1 MAIDTGDTTWMLI
14 ATGLV
19 FLMTPALGFFESGL
33 IRLKNSLSVIMQT
46 ITGMCLLST
55 LWFVVG
61 YTLTFGADV
70 SGIIGDLSN
79 VFYNN
84 VPYHEALDYAP
95 TIPGITFATYQMMF
109 AVITPLLITGA
120 FAERMKWSAF
130 FIFVILWSLVVYYPL
145 AHWIW
150 GGGWLAEIGVYD
162 FAGGIVIHVSAGM
175 AALASALVLG
185 RRKGFGPEI
194 MVPHNLPLAAIG
206 AMLLWLGWFG
216 FNAGSALA
224 SGVLA
229 ASALLATQIGAATCA
244 LVWVCLAWK
253 RTGKPTVSAVING
266 AISGLA
272 GVTPAAGFI
281 SGQWAFVLGI
291 VLGFASYYG
300 IVLIKERLKIDDV
313 LDVSSVHGITG
324 ITGAL
329 WIGLFA
335 SSAINSSGPD
345 GWLYS
350 GSPMQLAIQAFGIG
364 VGALLAFVGTVVI
377 LKLIDYTVG
386 IRVKEEE
393 EDLGLDISFHQEVAY
408 ENK

>member
-1 MAIDTGDTTWMLI
+1 LAIDTGDTTWMLI

-46 ITGMCLLST
+46 MTGMCLLST
-55 LWFVVG
+55 LWFIVG
-61 YTLTFGADV
+61 YTLVFGVDV

-84 VPYHEALDYAP
+84 VPYNDSVSLAP

-150 GGGWLAEIGVYD
+150 GGGWLAQLGVYD

-185 RRKGFGPEI
+185 KRKGFGPEI

-206 AMLLWLGWFG
+206 ATLLWLGWFG

-224 SGVLA
+224 SGALA

-244 LVWVCLAWK
+244 LVWVCLSWK

-272 GVTPAAGFI
+272 GITPAAGFI

-335 SSAINSSGPD
+335 SSAINPAGPD
-345 GWLYS
+345 GWFY
-350 GSPMQLAIQAFGIG
+350 GNPMQLAIQAFGIG

-386 IRVKEEE
+386 IRAKEEE
-393 EDLGLDISFHQEVAY
+393 EDLGLDISYHQEVAY
-408 ENK
+408 ENR

>member
-1 MAIDTGDTTWMLI
+1 MLI

-46 ITGMCLLST
+46 MTGMALLST
-55 LWFVVG
+55 LWFIVG
-61 YTLTFGADV
+61 YTLVFGVDV

-84 VPYHEALDYAP
+84 VPYNDSVSLAP

-150 GGGWLAEIGVYD
+150 GGGWLAQLGVYD

-206 AMLLWLGWFG
+206 ATLLWLGWFG

-224 SGVLA
+224 SGALA
-229 ASALLATQIGAATCA
+229 ASALLATQIGACTCA
-244 LVWVCLAWK
+244 LVWVCLSWK

-272 GVTPAAGFI
+272 GITPAAGFI

-335 SSAINSSGPD
+335 SSAINSAGPD
-345 GWLYS
+345 GWFY
-350 GSPMQLAIQAFGIG
+350 GNPMQLAIQAFGIG

-386 IRVKEEE
+386 IRVKDEE
-393 EDLGLDISFHQEVAY
+393 EDLGLDISYHQEVAY

>member
-1 MAIDTGDTTWMLI
+1 MLI

-55 LWFVVG
+55 LWFLVG

-84 VPYHEALDYAP
+84 VPYNDSVDLAP

-175 AALASALVLG
+175 ASLASALVLG

-224 SGVLA
+224 SGALA

-244 LVWVCLAWK
+244 LVWVLLAWK

-281 SGQWAFVLGI
+281 SGQWAFILGI

-335 SSAINSSGPD
+335 SSAINSAGPD

>member
-1 MAIDTGDTTWMLI
+1 MLI

-46 ITGMCLLST
+46 MTGMCLLST

-79 VFYNN
+79 IFYNN
-84 VPYHEALDYAP
+84 VPYHEGLDYSP

-175 AALASALVLG
+175 ASLASALVLG

-224 SGVLA
+224 SGALA

-272 GVTPAAGFI
+272 GITPAAGFI

-335 SSAINSSGPD
+335 SSAINSAGPD

-408 ENK
+408 ESK

>member
-1 MAIDTGDTTWMLI
+1 MLI

-46 ITGMCLLST
+46 MTGMALLST
-55 LWFVVG
+55 LWFIVG
-61 YTLTFGADV
+61 YTLTFGVDA

-84 VPYHEALDYAP
+84 VPYTDSVSLAP

-130 FIFVILWSLVVYYPL
+130 IIFVILWSLIVYYPL

-150 GGGWLAEIGVYD
+150 GGGWLAKLGVYD

-206 AMLLWLGWFG
+206 ATLLWLGWFG

-224 SGVLA
+224 SGTLA

-244 LVWVCLAWK
+244 LVWVCLSWK

-272 GVTPAAGFI
+272 GITPAAGFI

-335 SSAINSSGPD
+335 SSAINPAGPD
-345 GWLYS
+345 GWFY
-350 GSPMQLAIQAFGIG
+350 GNPMQLAIQAFGIG

-377 LKLIDYTVG
+377 LKLIDITVG

-393 EDLGLDISFHQEVAY
+393 EDLGLDISYHQEVAY

>member
-46 ITGMCLLST
+46 MTGMMLLST
-55 LWFVVG
+55 LWFIVG
-61 YTLTFGADV
+61 YTLVFGPDV
-70 SGIIGDLSN
+70 SGVIGDLSN
-79 VFYNN
+79 FFYNN
-84 VPYHEALDYAP
+84 VPFSEGVALAP

-109 AVITPLLITGA
+109 AVITPLLVTGA
-120 FAERMKWSAF
+120 FAERVKWSGF
-130 FIFVILWSLVVYYPL
+130 VLFVILWSLIIYYPL

-150 GGGWLAEIGVYD
+150 GGGWLAQLGVWD

-175 AALASALVLG
+175 ASLASALVLG
-185 RRKGFGPEI
+185 RRKGYGPEI

-206 AMLLWLGWFG
+206 ATLLWLGWFG

-224 SGVLA
+224 SGQLA
-229 ASALLATQIGAATCA
+229 ATAFLNTQIGAAVCA
-244 LVWVCLAWK
+244 LVWVIISWA

-266 AISGLA
+266 GISGLA
-272 GVTPAAGFI
+272 GITPAAGFI
-281 SGQWAFVLGI
+281 TGQSAFFLGI
-291 VLGFASYYG
+291 VLGLASYYG
-300 IVLIKERLKIDDV
+300 IVLIKERLKIDDA

-335 SSAINSSGPD
+335 TSAVNSVGPD
-345 GWLYS
+345 GLFY
-350 GSPMQLAIQAFGIG
+350 GNPMQLAIQAFGIG
-364 VGALLAFVGTVVI
+364 VAALLAFVGTVVI
-377 LKLIDYTVG
+377 LKIIQYTVG
-386 IRVKEEE
+386 LRVSEEE
-393 EDLGLDISFHQEVAY
+393 EDLGLDISYHQEVAY
-408 ENK
+408 ENR

>member
-1 MAIDTGDTTWMLI
+1 LAIDTGDTTWMLI

-46 ITGMCLLST
+46 MTGMALLST
-55 LWFVVG
+55 LWFIVG
-61 YTLTFGADV
+61 YTLVFAPDV
-70 SGIIGDLSN
+70 NGIIGELSN

-84 VPYHEALDYAP
+84 VPYNDSVSLAP

-150 GGGWLAEIGVYD
+150 GGGWLAKLGVYD

-206 AMLLWLGWFG
+206 ATLLWLGWFG

-224 SGVLA
+224 SGTLA
-229 ASALLATQIGAATCA
+229 ASALLTTQIGAATCA
-244 LVWVCLAWK
+244 LVWVCLSWK

-272 GVTPAAGFI
+272 GITPAAGFI

-335 SSAINSSGPD
+335 SSAINPAGPD
-345 GWLYS
+345 GWFY
-350 GSPMQLAIQAFGIG
+350 GNPMQLAIQAFGIG

-377 LKLIDYTVG
+377 LKLIDITVG

-393 EDLGLDISFHQEVAY
+393 EDLGLDISYHQEVAY

>member
-1 MAIDTGDTTWMLI
+1 
-14 ATGLV
+14 
-19 FLMTPALGFFESGL
+19 
-33 IRLKNSLSVIMQT
+33 
-46 ITGMCLLST
+46 
-55 LWFVVG
+55 
-61 YTLTFGADV
+61 
-70 SGIIGDLSN
+70 
-79 VFYNN
+79 
-84 VPYHEALDYAP
+84 
-95 TIPGITFATYQMMF
+95 MMF

-150 GGGWLAEIGVYD
+150 GGGWLAQLGVYD

-175 AALASALVLG
+175 AALASAIVLG

-206 AMLLWLGWFG
+206 ATLLWLGWFG

-224 SGVLA
+224 SGALA
-229 ASALLATQIGAATCA
+229 ASALLATQIGACTCA
-244 LVWVCLAWK
+244 LVWVCLSWK

-272 GVTPAAGFI
+272 GITPAAGFI

-335 SSAINSSGPD
+335 SSAINSAGPD
-345 GWLYS
+345 GWFY
-350 GSPMQLAIQAFGIG
+350 GNPMQLAIQAFGIG

-377 LKLIDYTVG
+377 LKLIDFTVG

-393 EDLGLDISFHQEVAY
+393 EDLGLDISYHQEVAY